1 MSLALSQ
8 KDNWQMTKR
17 ERNVKESDRESER
30 KRERKVFSDDDA
42 E

>member
-1 MSLALSQ
+1 LAND
-8 KDNWQMTKR
+8 KER